1 MNLNYTDVDLLFN
14 ASSAGSVYWH
24 NADLV
29 IFLLIIIAS
38 CQVFNVVL
46 TIWKWISH
54 D

>member
-1 MNLNYTDVDLLFN
+1 MNLNYTEVDLLFN
-14 ASSAGSVYWH
+14 ATSATSTYWH
-24 NADLV
+24 NEDLV
-29 IFLLIIIAS
+29 IFLVIIIAC